1 MGPLN
6 VQLQQLAAPE
16 TLTNH
21 RGIIQLRITEL
32 DLNGLIQ
39 LHSVFADD
47 YISLW
52 FLFDYLPLIWSDS
65 FSALILFFLI
75 VWIQK
80 LFYYSLNLFKFTRSW
95 VAFITPIYMYYC
107 SQYYP
112 SPSLFTC
119 LLVNEYFWYMFHC
132 TCVLKSFVFRG
143 RVKFSQACTSLSLEI
158 NGMLKKI
165 EFIVKIVLE
174 SKQNDVSYSLCHHT
188 CSPKN
193 WFSVWSGSFKFF

>member
-1 MGPLN
+1 MIFWQILVINTYYHIASLLWSTFIYVQGPSFCKLHKHVGPLN

-16 TLTNH
+16 TVTNH

-65 FSALILFFLI
+65 FSTLILFFLI

-95 VAFITPIYMYYC
+95 VAFI
-107 SQYYP
+107 
-112 SPSLFTC
+112 
-119 LLVNEYFWYMFHC
+119 
-132 TCVLKSFVFRG
+132 
-143 RVKFSQACTSLSLEI
+143 
-158 NGMLKKI
+158 
-165 EFIVKIVLE
+165 
-174 SKQNDVSYSLCHHT
+174 
-188 CSPKN
+188 
-193 WFSVWSGSFKFF
+193 